1 VRASTPNGARARS
14 SDPAI
19 GQDCQRADRQ
29 GGGLPASFG
38 GVIVIA
44 MPIYEYECAACAK
57 VSSHVVIGSRRRS
70 RRSRLTCPACGG
82 TRLKRVMSSFAV
94 VSSEASRLAEF
105 DTSRPRD
112 ESFYRDSRNVGLWAK
127 KRAKEMGADL
137 GSKFEETVEK
147 ARSGKLV
154 KEML

>member
-1 VRASTPNGARARS
+1 VRSGSGGGQPART
-14 SDPAI
+14 
-19 GQDCQRADRQ
+19 RADRQ

-57 VSSHVVIGSRRRS
+57 VSSHVVMGSRRRS
-70 RRSRLTCPACGG
+70 RLACPACGG
-82 TRLKRVMSSFAV
+82 ARLKRVMSSFAV

-105 DTSRPRD
+105 DTSKPRD